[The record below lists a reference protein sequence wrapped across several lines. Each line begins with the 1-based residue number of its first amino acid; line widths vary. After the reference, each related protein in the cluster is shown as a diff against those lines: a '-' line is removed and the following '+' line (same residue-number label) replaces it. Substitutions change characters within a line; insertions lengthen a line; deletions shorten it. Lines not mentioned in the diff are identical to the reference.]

1 MIRNAKIAP
10 VVKSHKGGISLA
22 DLRAKFDS
30 LDDTIFGILLTR
42 EQRIGLL
49 SIDKN
54 VVMYSASDE

>member
-10 VVKSHKGGISLA
+10 VVRSHEGGISLA
-22 DLRAKFDS
+22 ELRSKFDS
-30 LDDTIFGILLTR
+30 LDDTIFGILLNR

-54 VVMYSASDE
+54 MVMYSASDE